1 MAAER
6 LKLSTLLG
14 NYPNAMALKN
24 AEVTSDLIAFDFA
37 DVKVS
42 NTAFKPLVREAR
54 FDVGELAI
62 VTFLQAKT
70 YGKPYVLIPAT
81 VLGRGQHHTIAYNPR
96 RGPLKASDLTRKRVG
111 VRAYTQTTGAW
122 VRGFLADDY
131 GVDPAKVHW
140 VTFED
145 PHLAEYK
152 DPDFVTRA
160 PASKNLVQMLLDG
173 ELDAAIVGDKLPD
186 PQLAPLIPDA
196 DAVARQWAQTHGGVP
211 INHMMV
217 VRDTISQSRP
227 GVVQE
232 IYRMLRESRRAVPPP
247 ADGSALDPWRFGV
260 EANRRSLE
268 IIIDYSFRQKLIPRI
283 FSVDELFDDCTRVDL
298 SCTGGPSE

>member
-1 MAAER
+1 VADKI
-6 LKLSTLLG
+6 KLTTLLG
-14 NYPNAMALKN
+14 NYPNTAALKTGAVISN
-24 AEVTSDLIAFDFA
+24 LVDFDFA

-42 NTAFKPLVREAR
+42 NTAFKPLVREAK

-70 YGKPYVLIPAT
+70 YGKPYALIPAT
-81 VLGRGQHHTIAYNPR
+81 VLGRGQHHTIAYGPE
-96 RGPLKASDLTRKRVG
+96 RGQLKASDLAGKRVG

-131 GVDPAKVHW
+131 GVDTASIRW

-160 PASKNLVQMLLDG
+160 PEGKSLVPMLLDG
-173 ELDAAIVGDKLPD
+173 ELDAAIVGDNLPD
-186 PQLAPLIPDA
+186 PRLKPLILDA
-196 DAVARQWAQTHGGVP
+196 DAAARAWAQTHGGVP

-217 VRDTISQSRP
+217 VRDSIAKSRP
-227 GVVQE
+227 DIVKE
-232 IYRMLRESRRAVPPP
+232 IYRAVLESRRAAPPP
-247 ADGSALDPWRFGV
+247 AGGALDPWRFGI

-268 IIIDYSFRQKLIPRI
+268 IIVDYSFRQKLIPRA
-283 FSVDELFDDCTRVDL
+283 FSVDELFDDGMRAL
-298 SCTGGPSE
+298 G

>member
-1 MAAER
+1 MTSSVE
-6 LKLSTLLG
+6 KTKFYTLLG
-14 NYPNAMALKN
+14 NYPNTKALKTG
-24 AEVTSDLIAFDFA
+24 AVTSNVIDLDFA

-42 NTAFKPLVREAR
+42 NTAFKPLVREAK
-54 FDVGELAI
+54 FDLGELAI
-62 VTFLQAKT
+62 VTYLQAKA

-81 VLGRGQHHTIAYNPR
+81 VLGRGQHHTIAYNPH
-96 RGPLKASDLTRKRVG
+96 RGPLNASDLTGKRVG

-131 GVDPAKVHW
+131 GVDPAKIHW

-152 DPDFVTRA
+152 DPEFVSRA
-160 PASKNLVQMLLDG
+160 PESKTLTQMLLDG

-196 DAVARQWAQTHGGVP
+196 DAVASKWAKTHGGVP

-217 VRDTISQSRP
+217 VRDTISKSRP
-227 GVVQE
+227 DLVKE
-232 IYRMLRESRRAVPPP
+232 IYRMLRESRRVVPPP
-247 ADGSALDPWRFGV
+247 PDGSVLDPWRFGV
-260 EANRRSLE
+260 EANRGSLE
-268 IIIDYSFRQKLIPRI
+268 IIIDYSFRQKLIPRK
-283 FSVDELFDDCTRVDL
+283 FSVDELFDDCTRALV
-298 SCTGGPSE
+298 

>member
-1 MAAER
+1 MAAKT
-6 LKLSTLLG
+6 KLFTLLG
-14 NYPNAMALKN
+14 NYPNTLALKKGD
-24 AEVTSDLIAFDFA
+24 VKSDLVDFDFA

-42 NTAFKPLVREAR
+42 NTAFKPLVREAK
-54 FDVGELAI
+54 FDVAELAI

-81 VLGRGQHHTIAYNPR
+81 VLGRGQHHTIAYNPD
-96 RGPLKASDLTRKRVG
+96 RGDLKPSDLAGKRVG

-131 GVDPAKVHW
+131 GVDTAKVRW

-160 PASKNLVQMLLDG
+160 GEGKTLVQMLLDG
-173 ELDAAIVGDKLPD
+173 ELDAAIVGDTLPD
-186 PQLAPLIPDA
+186 PRLKPLIPDA
-196 DAVARQWAQTHGGVP
+196 DAVACRWAETHGGVP

-217 VRDTISQSRP
+217 VREAIAKSRP
-227 GVVQE
+227 DIVQE
-232 IYRMLRESRRAVPPP
+232 ICRLLQESRRAASPP
-247 ADGSALDPWRFGV
+247 AGGLLDPWRFGV
-260 EANRRSLE
+260 EENRRSIE
-268 IIIDYSFRQKLIPRI
+268 IVIDYSYRQKLIPRK
-283 FSVDELFDDCTRVDL
+283 FTVDELF
-298 SCTGGPSE
+298 GI

>member
-1 MAAER
+1 MAAKT
-6 LKLSTLLG
+6 KLFTLLG
-14 NYPNAMALKN
+14 NYPNTLAFKKGD
-24 AEVTSDLIAFDFA
+24 VKSDLVDFDFA

-42 NTAFKPLVREAR
+42 NTAFKPLVREAK
-54 FDVGELAI
+54 FDVAELAI

-81 VLGRGQHHTIAYNPR
+81 VLGRGQHHTIAYNPE
-96 RGPLKASDLTRKRVG
+96 RGELKPSDLAGKRVG

-131 GVDPAKVHW
+131 GVDTAKVRW

-160 PASKNLVQMLLDG
+160 SEGKTLVQMLLDG
-173 ELDAAIVGDKLPD
+173 ELDAAIVGDTLPD
-186 PQLAPLIPDA
+186 PRLKPLIADA
-196 DAVARQWAQTHGGVP
+196 DAVARKWAQTHGGVP

-217 VRDTISQSRP
+217 VREAIAKSRP
-227 GVVQE
+227 DIVQE
-232 IYRMLRESRRAVPPP
+232 IYRLLQESRRAAPPP
-247 ADGSALDPWRFGV
+247 AGGLLDPWRFGV
-260 EANRRSLE
+260 EENRRSLE
-268 IIIDYSFRQKLIPRI
+268 IVIDYSHRQKLIPRK
-283 FSVDELFDDCTRVDL
+283 FTVDELF
-298 SCTGGPSE
+298 GI

>member
-1 MAAER
+1 MPEKSR
-6 LKLSTLLG
+6 LYTLLG
-14 NYPNAMALKN
+14 DYPNTTALKKG
-24 AEVTSDLIAFDFA
+24 EVVSDLIDFVFA

-54 FDVGELAI
+54 FDLGELAI
-62 VTFLQAKT
+62 VTYLQAKA

-81 VLGRGQHHTIAYNPR
+81 VLGRGQHHTIAYNPE
-96 RGPLKASDLTRKRVG
+96 RGPLSASDLMGKRVG

-131 GVDPAKVHW
+131 KIDPAKIHW

-145 PHLAEYK
+145 PHLAEFK

-160 PASKNLVQMLLDG
+160 PEGKTMVQMLIDG

-186 PQLAPLIPDA
+186 PRLAPLIEDA
-196 DAVARQWAQTHGGVP
+196 DTAARKWAEMYGGIP

-217 VRDTISQSRP
+217 IRSAIASSHPD
-227 GVVQE
+227 VVKE
-232 IYRMLRESRRAVPPP
+232 IYRVLREIQASGAAGGGRQCFR
-247 ADGSALDPWRFGV
+247 SMALWGG
-260 EANRRSLE
+260 ANSPV
-268 IIIDYSFRQKLIPRI
+268 S
-283 FSVDELFDDCTRVDL
+283 
-298 SCTGGPSE
+298 

>member
-1 MAAER
+1 VTPTIAKT
-6 LKLSTLLG
+6 KLYTLLG
-14 NYPNAMALKN
+14 DYPNAISLKKGDVKSN
-24 AEVTSDLIAFDFA
+24 LVEFGFA

-42 NTAFKPLVREAR
+42 NTAFKPLVREAK
-54 FDVGELAI
+54 FDLAELAI
-62 VTFLQAKT
+62 VTFLQAKA

-81 VLGRGQHHTIAYNPR
+81 VLGRGQHHTIAYNPQ
-96 RGPLKASDLTRKRVG
+96 RGHLSPADLAGKRVG

-131 GVDPAKVHW
+131 GIDPAKVHW

-145 PHLAEYK
+145 PHLAEYS

-160 PASKNLVQMLLDG
+160 PEGKTLLQMLLDG
-173 ELDAAIVGDKLPD
+173 DLDAGIVGDNLPD
-186 PQLAPLIPDA
+186 PQLKALVPDA
-196 DAVARQWAQTHGGVP
+196 DAAAGKWAKTHGGVP

-217 VRDTISQSRP
+217 VRDTISKSRCDI
-227 GVVQE
+227 VAE
-232 IYRMLRESRRAVPPP
+232 IYRMLRESRRSAPPP
-247 ADGSALDPWRFGV
+247 EGGLLDPWRFGV

-283 FSVDELFDDCTRVDL
+283 FSVDELFDDCTRAL
-298 SCTGGPSE
+298 T

>member
-1 MAAER
+1 MAAKT
-6 LKLSTLLG
+6 KLFTLLG
-14 NYPNAMALKN
+14 NYPNTLALKKGD
-24 AEVTSDLIAFDFA
+24 VKSDLVDFDFA

-42 NTAFKPLVREAR
+42 NTAFKPLVREAK
-54 FDVGELAI
+54 FDVAELAI

-81 VLGRGQHHTIAYNPR
+81 VLGRGQHHTIAYSPE
-96 RGPLKASDLTRKRVG
+96 RGELKPSDLAGKRVG

-131 GVDPAKVHW
+131 GVDTAEVRW

-160 PASKNLVQMLLDG
+160 GEGKTLVQMLLDG
-173 ELDAAIVGDKLPD
+173 ELDAAIVGDALPD
-186 PQLAPLIPDA
+186 PRLKPLIPDA
-196 DAVARQWAQTHGGVP
+196 DAVARRWAQTHGGVP

-217 VRDTISQSRP
+217 VRGAIAKSGPDI
-227 GVVQE
+227 VQE
-232 IYRMLRESRRAVPPP
+232 IYRLLQESRRAAPPP
-247 ADGSALDPWRFGV
+247 AGGLLDPWRFGV
-260 EANRRSLE
+260 EENRRSLE
-268 IIIDYSFRQKLIPRI
+268 IVIDYSFRQKLIARK
-283 FSVDELFDDCTRVDL
+283 FSVDELFGT
-298 SCTGGPSE
+298 

>member
-1 MAAER
+1 MAPT
-6 LKLSTLLG
+6 KLFTLLG
-14 NYPNAMALKN
+14 SYPIAMALRN
-24 AEVTSDLIAFDFA
+24 REITSDLVELDFA

-54 FDVGELAI
+54 FDLAEIAI
-62 VTFLQAKT
+62 VTFLQAKA

-81 VLGRGQHHTIAYNPR
+81 VVGRGQHHTIAYNPE
-96 RGPLKASDLTRKRVG
+96 RGALKASELAGKRVG

-131 GVDPAKVHW
+131 GVDPLKVQW
-140 VTFED
+140 VTYED

-160 PASKNLVQMLLDG
+160 PADKNLTQMLLDG
-173 ELDAAIVGDKLPD
+173 EIDAAIVGDKIPD
-186 PQLAPLIPDA
+186 PRLKPLIPEA
-196 DAVARQWAQTHGGVP
+196 DAVARKWAETHGGVP

-217 VRDTISQSRP
+217 VRDSISKSRSD
-227 GVVQE
+227 VVKE
-232 IYRMLRESRRAVPPP
+232 IYRMLKESRRAAPP
-247 ADGSALDPWRFGV
+247 AADNGLLDPCRYGV

-268 IIIDYSFRQKLIPRI
+268 LIVDYSFRQKLIPRK
-283 FSVDELFDDCTRVDL
+283 FSVDELFDDVTRTLV
-298 SCTGGPSE
+298 

>member
-1 MAAER
+1 MTVE
-6 LKLSTLLG
+6 KVKFSTLLG
-14 NYPNAMALKN
+14 SYPNTAALKDG
-24 AEVTSDLIAFDFA
+24 AVKSDLVAFDFA

-42 NTAFKPLVREAR
+42 NTAFKPLVRDAK
-54 FDVGELAI
+54 FDVAELAI
-62 VTFLQAKT
+62 VTFLQAKV
-70 YGKPYVLIPAT
+70 YGKPYALIPAT
-81 VLGRGQHHTIAYNPR
+81 VLGRGQHHTIAYNPE
-96 RGPLKASDLTRKRVG
+96 RGALKPSELTGKRVG

-131 GVDPAKVHW
+131 GVDTAKVQW

-160 PASKNLVQMLLDG
+160 PEGKNLTQMLLDG

-186 PQLAPLIPDA
+186 PRLKPLIPDA

-217 VRDTISQSRP
+217 VRNTIAKTRSDA
-227 GVVQE
+227 VKE
-232 IYRMLRESRRAVPPP
+232 IYRMLHDSRRAVPPP
-247 ADGSALDPWRFGV
+247 ADNGLLDPWRFGI
-260 EANRRSLE
+260 EPNRRSLE
-268 IIIDYSFRQKLIPRI
+268 IIIDYSFRQRLIPRK
-283 FSVDELFDDCTRVDL
+283 FSVDELFEDSLLALT
-298 SCTGGPSE
+298 

>member
-1 MAAER
+1 MAAEKA
-6 LKLSTLLG
+6 KLSTLLG
-14 NYPNAMALKN
+14 SYPNTAALKDG
-24 AEVTSDLIAFDFA
+24 AVRSDFVALDFA

-42 NTAFKPLVREAR
+42 NTAFKPLVREAK
-54 FDVGELAI
+54 FDVAELAI
-62 VTFLQAKT
+62 VTFLQAKV
-70 YGKPYVLIPAT
+70 YGKPYALIPAT
-81 VLGRGQHHTIAYNPR
+81 VLGRGQHHTIAYNPE
-96 RGPLKASDLTRKRVG
+96 RGTLKPSDLAGKRVG

-131 GVDPAKVHW
+131 GVDIAKVRW

-160 PASKNLVQMLLDG
+160 PEEKNLAQMLLDG

-186 PQLAPLIPDA
+186 PRLKPLIPDA

-217 VRDTISQSRP
+217 VRDTIAKSRP
-227 GVVQE
+227 DVVTE
-232 IYRMLRESRRAVPPP
+232 IFRMLHNSRRAVPPP
-247 ADGSALDPWRFGV
+247 ADNGLLDPWRFGI

-268 IIIDYSFRQKLIPRI
+268 IIIDYSVRQKLIPRK
-283 FSVDELFDDCTRVDL
+283 FSVDELFDDSMRAL
-298 SCTGGPSE
+298 G